1 MSNNKKTNDGILAGV
16 VVLDLTQMLAG
27 PYCTMI
33 LADHGADVIKIEP
46 PHGDMSRG
54 LGPYAEL
61 DKKKENSGYFHS
73 INRNK
78 RSIILN
84 LKMATDREI
93 FFQMVAKSDIVI
105 ENFRAG
111 VMERLGLSYEKLLEV
126 NNKLV
131 YATIR
136 GYGDYRTGKGP
147 YNDWPAFDIVAQ
159 AMGGFMAMTGEK
171 DSPTKAGPGIGDI
184 VPGIMCAFGVIAALR
199 KAEQT
204 GQGEFVDVSMYDA
217 MIAFCERQIYRYS
230 FVEDVS
236 HGEGN
241 DHPLVNP
248 FSIYKAADGWYAIGC
263 ALESQWQALI
273 KIMGLDELKDDNRL
287 NSNDARIKNAEF
299 VRKTITEWT
308 RLHTKA
314 QLMNKLAGK
323 VPSGPA
329 NNVEDI
335 YKDEHLKVRDMLQDI
350 DVPGLGKK
358 KIAGVP
364 VKFLR
369 NPGSVKSPGPR
380 LGFHTKE
387 VMEQFGIKN
396 IKDD

>member
-1 MSNNKKTNDGILAGV
+1 MTNNQNTNGGILAGV

-54 LGPYAEL
+54 LGPYAAL
-61 DKKKENSGYFHS
+61 DKKRENSGYFHS

-84 LKMATDREI
+84 LKKEYDREI
-93 FFQMVAKSDIVI
+93 FFQMVAKADVVI

-136 GYGDYRTGKGP
+136 GFGDHRTGKGP

-184 VPGIMCAFGVIAALR
+184 VPGIMCAFGVTAALR
-199 KAEQT
+199 KSEQT
-204 GQGEFVDVSMYDA
+204 GQGEFVDVSMFDA
-217 MIAFCERQIYRYS
+217 MVAFCERQIYRYS

-236 HGEGN
+236 NGEGN

-263 ALESQWQALI
+263 ALESQWQALVE
-273 KIMGLDELKDDNRL
+273 IMGLIELKHDDRF
-287 NSNDARIKNAEF
+287 NSNDARIKNAEL
-299 VRKTITEWT
+299 VRNTITEWT
-308 RLHTKA
+308 RSYTKA
-314 QLMNKLAGK
+314 ELKKKLAGK

-335 YKDEHLKVRDMLQDI
+335 YRDEHLKVRDMLQDI

-369 NPGSVKSPGPR
+369 NPGFVKSPGPE
-380 LGFHTKE
+380 LGSHTKE
-387 VMEQFGIKN
+387 VMEQFGIK
-396 IKDD
+396 ILKDD

>member
-1 MSNNKKTNDGILAGV
+1 MTNNQNTNGGILAGV

-54 LGPYAEL
+54 LGPYAAL
-61 DKKKENSGYFHS
+61 DKKRENSGYFHS

-84 LKMATDREI
+84 LKKEYDREI
-93 FFQMVAKSDIVI
+93 FFQMVAKADVVI

-136 GYGDYRTGKGP
+136 GFGDHRTGKGP

-184 VPGIMCAFGVIAALR
+184 VPGIMCAFGVTAALR
-199 KAEQT
+199 KSEQT
-204 GQGEFVDVSMYDA
+204 GQGEFVDVSMFDA
-217 MIAFCERQIYRYS
+217 MVAFCERQIYRYS

-236 HGEGN
+236 YGEGN

-263 ALESQWQALI
+263 ALESQWQALVE
-273 KIMGLDELKDDNRL
+273 IMGLIELKHDDRF
-287 NSNDARIKNAEF
+287 NSNDARIKNAEL
-299 VRKTITEWT
+299 VRNTITEWT
-308 RLHTKA
+308 RSYTKA
-314 QLMNKLAGK
+314 ELKKKLAGK

-335 YKDEHLKVRDMLQDI
+335 YRDEHLKVRDMLQDI

-369 NPGSVKSPGPR
+369 NPGFVKSPGPE
-380 LGFHTKE
+380 LGSHTKE
-387 VMEQFGIKN
+387 VMEQFGIK
-396 IKDD
+396 ILKDD